1 MDSQVLSMMM
11 IVSVC
16 VNQIDM
22 PWQTAVN
29 RYLIRAVIDVTML
42 NTAGE
47 KETVLQKL
55 KMKEVTLFEESK
67 REEKSKSKGENFS

>member
-1 MDSQVLSMMM
+1 MMT

-55 KMKEVTLFEESK
+55 KMEEVTLFEESK